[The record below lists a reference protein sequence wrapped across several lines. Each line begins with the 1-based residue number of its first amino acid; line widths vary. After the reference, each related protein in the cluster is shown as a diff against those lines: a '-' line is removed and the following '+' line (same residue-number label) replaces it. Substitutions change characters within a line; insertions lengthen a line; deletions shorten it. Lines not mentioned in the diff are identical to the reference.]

1 MKKFVL
7 KTKTSYEDQKNC
19 NINSLDQDKTVN
31 LWEKSR
37 VFGVYLP
44 LLFLVRTCLCVS
56 NYGRKRTRASGGVSV
71 NDRSG
76 DGHSDSEAREDLAE
90 V

>member
-1 MKKFVL
+1 MKIKRIVISIVWI
-7 KTKTSYEDQKNC
+7 KTKLSIFWKN
-19 NINSLDQDKTVN
+19 
-31 LWEKSR
+31 R

-56 NYGRKRTRASGGVSV
+56 NHGRKRTRASGGVSV